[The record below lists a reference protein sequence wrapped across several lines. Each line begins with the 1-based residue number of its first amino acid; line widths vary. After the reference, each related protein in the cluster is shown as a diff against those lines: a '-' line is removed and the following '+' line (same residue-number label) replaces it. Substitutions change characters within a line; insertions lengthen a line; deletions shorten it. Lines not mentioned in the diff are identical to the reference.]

1 MRKTLFAIVVLFTA
15 GSVFAVPCN
24 QPYLLLRGIAGEFS
38 EPCLG
43 PSSKAIDFISANVS
57 GSTLTVVKRLD
68 KASPQLYLA
77 ALNGKHIQDASI
89 VVDSQKQKYL
99 FKDLLISSVTHTAA
113 NQTVSEQV
121 TMTFANFELVTGGDA
136 KGSGGTTTP
145 REARINGSARPGA
158 VSVAFIRGNDAAQT
172 AEGFQTTVHSGS
184 KPTVKIQFQHGVANS
199 AQREVTQAAAA
210 GRAPG
215 PLKTPISCIELQ
227 AAGGVMARYVV
238 QGNGPQQGGTFQIE
252 KLQLQMPA
260 GPKCAFQS
268 GSEPGSIGWNVS
280 SNAAQ

>member
-1 MRKTLFAIVVLFTA
+1 MRKTLSAIVVLFTA

-38 EPCLG
+38 EPCVG
-43 PSSKAIDFISANVS
+43 PGKAIDFISANVS

-68 KASPQLYLA
+68 KASPVLYLA
-77 ALNGKHIQDASI
+77 GLTGKHIQDASI
-89 VVDSQKQKYL
+89 VVDSQRQQYL
-99 FKDLLISSVTHTAA
+99 FKDLLISSVTHTA

-121 TMTFANFELVTGGDA
+121 IMTFANFELVTAGDA

-145 REARINGSARPGA
+145 REARISGSARPGA
-158 VSVAFIRGNDAAQT
+158 VRVAFIRGNDAAQT
-172 AEGFQTTVHSGS
+172 AEGFQTTARSGS
-184 KPTVKIQFQHGVANS
+184 QPTVKIQLPHAVAKS
-199 AQREVTQAAAA
+199 AQREVTPAAAA
-210 GRAPG
+210 GRASG

-227 AAGGVMARYVV
+227 VAGGVMARYVV

-268 GSEPGSIGWNVS
+268 SSEGTIGWNFS
-280 SNAAQ
+280 NNAAQ